1 MVAHLPHNMGVNPMY
16 CCHNSYF
23 FQALKF
29 LQARRVI
36 FRISWVGGR
45 WVTSTAPLEDLFFF
59 FSKSR
64 QCMNWMCI
72 VLWLVELVIPVGA
85 NDSL

>member
-1 MVAHLPHNMGVNPMY
+1 M
-16 CCHNSYF
+16 
-23 FQALKF
+23 
-29 LQARRVI
+29 
-36 FRISWVGGR
+36 
-45 WVTSTAPLEDLFFF
+45 TSTAPLEDLFFF